1 MALQCKRLKY
11 LEKRMYF
18 LLTSQDKCLEFMTLE
33 YESFKVKVT
42 NNKYCESQKTW
53 EFSDELDIVFV
64 MN

>member
-42 NNKYCESQKTW
+42 NNKYTECPKKHGNSVTNW
-53 EFSDELDIVFV
+53 ISSLL
-64 MN
+64 